1 MGVWTRR
8 PRSQTLLTSIGSS
21 SKSRRAAVLRR
32 VLEHSAESNSPMRP
46 QVDVSIAGIPIGG
59 IERITPETLNAFRQ
73 ARVIFDL
80 TSNPWPLRD
89 LRHRVIDLDKFYWT
103 GEVDEGVYKRIADK
117 VLEEAANGPGVVLAV
132 DGHPGIY
139 QDLSWDILAR
149 GRRYGL
155 KVRILPAISCLD
167 AMVALCGLEIGAEGL
182 QILEATTI
190 VGYNVPIN
198 PFINLLVM
206 QIGWFGTSLLSEVA
220 ANKRSRFQPLVKY
233 LLRYYKPDHPVKIFK
248 VSYDVGEPPK
258 IISTRLSLLDKFH
271 RSITTDTTL
280 FIPAREQN
288 GSRSTNDDFLERT
301 VDQSFLMEIADLSQ
315 VDS

>member
-1 MGVWTRR
+1 
-8 PRSQTLLTSIGSS
+8 
-21 SKSRRAAVLRR
+21 
-32 VLEHSAESNSPMRP
+32 MRP
-46 QVDVSIAGIPIGG
+46 QVDVIIAGIPIGG

-89 LRHRVIDLDKFYWT
+89 LRDRVIDLDAFYWT
-103 GEVDEGVYKRIADK
+103 GEVDERVYKRIADQ
-117 VLEEAANGPGVVLAV
+117 VLKEAANGPGVVLAV

-155 KVRILPAISCLD
+155 KVRILPALSCLD
-167 AMVALCGLEIGAEGL
+167 AMVALCGLQIGAEGL

-190 VGYNVPIN
+190 VGYNLPIN

-206 QIGWFGTSLLSEVA
+206 QIGWFGTSLLAEVA
-220 ANKRSRFQPLVKY
+220 ANKRSRFTPFVEY
-233 LLRYYKPDHPVKIFK
+233 LRRCYPHDHPVKVFR
-248 VSYDVGEPPK
+248 VSYDVREPPK
-258 IISTRLSLLDKFH
+258 IISTRLSALDKFH
-271 RSITTDTTL
+271 RSLTTDTTL

-288 GSRSTNDDFLERT
+288 GNRSTNDCFLEQT
-301 VDQSFLMEIADLSQ
+301 VDRSFLMEIAELSQ
-315 VDS
+315 AE